1 MQDALQR
8 AKDYTFQENKGVA
21 VVIARRPCVRA
32 ANVKLSS
39 ERFQVGDACD
49 LCMSCVKDL
58 ECPAFHFV
66 KEDKKM
72 RIDADLCAGCGFCVQ
87 ICPSQA
93 IELEG
98 H

>member
-1 MQDALQR
+1 MS
-8 AKDYTFQENKGVA
+8 V
-21 VVIARRPCVRA
+21 RRMWNSRRH
-32 ANVKLSS
+32 
-39 ERFQVGDACD
+39 RFRVGDDCD
-49 LCMSCVKDL
+49 LCMTCVKDL

-72 RIDADLCAGCGFCVQ
+72 KIDADLCAGCGFCVQ

-93 IELEG
+93 IKPEG